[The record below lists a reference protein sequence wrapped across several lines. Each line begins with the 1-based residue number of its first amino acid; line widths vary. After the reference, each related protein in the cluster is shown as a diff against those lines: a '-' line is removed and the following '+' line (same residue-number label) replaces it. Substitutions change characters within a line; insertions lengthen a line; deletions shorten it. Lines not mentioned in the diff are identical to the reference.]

1 METFTLEPTEQ
12 RLTRIEEKLDRVSE
26 TLQQLARID
35 ERQSGFEARL
45 NRHEYRL
52 DQIEDGQRESEN
64 ALAKLTGKGILVERG
79 AWIIFA
85 AVLAAATKYF

>member
-1 METFTLEPTEQ
+1 MEPTET

-52 DQIEDGQRESEN
+52 DQIEDGQRDNEN
-64 ALAKLTGKGILVERG
+64 ALAKLSGKGILVERG

-85 AVLAAATKYF
+85 AILATATKFF